1 MSHLITLSILNA
13 YFSRVYSLQ
22 AYLDTILTPQDD
34 TQVNDV
40 LLLPDDPPSYTQFL
54 SHSYVAF
61 SGEVLPSGQPQF
73 IMTQS
78 FDSMRVVRLFSLISA
93 YIVVIENAGHH
104 SSSRE
109 TVLRSKAEGWKCHHH
124 GLS

>member
-22 AYLDTILTPQDD
+22 AYLDTILTLQDD
-34 TQVNDV
+34 AQVNDV
-40 LLLPDDPPSYTQFL
+40 LLLPDDPPSYSQFL

-61 SGEVLPSGQPQF
+61 SGEVPQPGHPQF

-78 FDSMRVVRLFSLISA
+78 FDSMRVVCRFLPHLSLD
-93 YIVVIENAGHH
+93 
-104 SSSRE
+104 SSN
-109 TVLRSKAEGWKCHHH
+109 
-124 GLS
+124 

>member
-22 AYLDTILTPQDD
+22 VYLDTILTRQDD

-61 SGEVLPSGQPQF
+61 SGDVPPSGQPRF
-73 IMTQS
+73 VMTQS
-78 FDSMRVVRLFSLISA
+78 FDSMRVVCLFFLISA
-93 YIVVIENAGHH
+93 
-104 SSSRE
+104 
-109 TVLRSKAEGWKCHHH
+109 
-124 GLS
+124 